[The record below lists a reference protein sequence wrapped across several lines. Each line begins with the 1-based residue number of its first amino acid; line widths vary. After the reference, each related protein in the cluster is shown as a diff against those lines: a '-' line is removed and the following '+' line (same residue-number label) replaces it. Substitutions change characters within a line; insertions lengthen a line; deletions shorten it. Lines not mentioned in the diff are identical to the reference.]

1 MNSITNVTSNA
12 VAVHTTLP
20 ASHLVAVRRLPS
32 VEETAEAPDAPDA
45 PTRIGKLSAA
55 YLDAL
60 GSDFDNDEE
69 DDDTLVERIAL
80 GDEHAL
86 DTLRERHEAR
96 VGEIA
101 SRMLDSDEDV
111 RRVVDRVFGDVSIAW
126 PPARGMVA
134 RWLVR
139 LTRARCRRRLRAIYR
154 GTGG

>member
-1 MNSITNVTSNA
+1 MNSIMNVTSNV

-20 ASHLVAVRRLPS
+20 AIHLVPVRRLPS
-32 VEETAEAPDAPDA
+32 VEDATDAPA
-45 PTRIGKLSAA
+45 RIGTLSAA

-80 GDEHAL
+80 GDEQAL

-96 VGEIA
+96 VGDIA
-101 SRMLDSDEDV
+101 SRVLDSDEDV
-111 RRVVDRVFGDVSIAW
+111 RRVVDRVFGDVAVAW
-126 PPARGMVA
+126 PPSRGTVA

-139 LTRARCRRRLRAIYR
+139 LTRARCRRRLRETYKGA
-154 GTGG
+154 GG